1 MADTPSARAHWNLA
15 SNPRPEHRSGRDD
28 RRGRERASFGRLGRP
43 ESTSSAAAAAQ
54 LPRPTRRVGQDERTP
69 APRGLG
75 DRGLHHRVG
84 AVCRDWGATPPGTKP
99 TSPSSKAFRLLPYAS
114 RKAASACSLGYA
126 SACGDTQG
134 SGQGGAGVQ
143 PTCLCASF
151 NQRRDAERAPR
162 QRQANANAQRGSANQ
177 HADYDRIQL
186 SVTVVDCRLLVLA
199 TRSRAA
205 GGSMSLLRS

>member
-1 MADTPSARAHWNLA
+1 MQPLREDLSIADTPFARAHWNLA

-28 RRGRERASFGRLGRP
+28 RRNREKASFGRLGRHRREP

-54 LPRPTRRVGQDERTP
+54 LPRPTRRMGQDERTP
-69 APRGLG
+69 APSSPGG
-75 DRGLHHRVG
+75 CGSVG
-84 AVCRDWGATPPGTKP
+84 IGVQRHPAPNQRPQAARR
-99 TSPSSKAFRLLPYAS
+99 SSCLPYAS

-162 QRQANANAQRGSANQ
+162 NAKRHANAQRGSANQ
-177 HADYDRIQL
+177 HADYDIN
-186 SVTVVDCRLLVLA
+186 LA
-199 TRSRAA
+199 ECHGRGIAA
-205 GGSMSLLRS
+205 CS

>member
-28 RRGRERASFGRLGRP
+28 RRGRERASFGRLGRHRREP

-54 LPRPTRRVGQDERTP
+54 LPRPTRRMGQDERTP

-75 DRGLHHRVG
+75 DRGLNHRVG
-84 AVCRDWGATPPGTKP
+84 AVLSGLGCNATRHQTNVPKQQGVPAAALRQP
-99 TSPSSKAFRLLPYAS
+99 QSSVSLF
-114 RKAASACSLGYA
+114 ACYA

-162 QRQANANAQRGSANQ
+162 QRQAPRQRPARQRQSA
-177 HADYDRIQL
+177 R
-186 SVTVVDCRLLVLA
+186 RL
-199 TRSRAA
+199 RYQS
-205 GGSMSLLRS
+205 S